1 VNQVLDFNESC
12 GISTGLSPDHI
23 PFGFGRSD
31 DQVVSI
37 LTSDMER
44 RLEIT
49 LENANEFLSKHRTG
63 NYTFTPGAVA
73 HGWSAKSYA
82 NSFLKLQEIG
92 YKFIAIGGLVPLKTT
107 DICSILDEIQ
117 GIKNPNVNLHLLGI
131 SRIDAMQS
139 FEDLGVNSLD
149 STSPFFQAFKDA
161 TNNFHFRDKTYSAV
175 RVPQVH
181 GNTKLRKL
189 ISSGDIDQQEAE
201 KLEWSCLKLL
211 REFEKGS
218 VSLNSVIQAVNE
230 YDSATGITG
239 NRTDR
244 ITETLS
250 EKPWKNCN
258 CSLCLKLG
266 IEIVIF
272 RGSER
277 NKSRGFH
284 NLHNLRQRMLQQ
296 KLTV

>member
-1 VNQVLDFNESC
+1 
-12 GISTGLSPDHI
+12 
-23 PFGFGRSD
+23 
-31 DQVVSI
+31 
-37 LTSDMER
+37 
-44 RLEIT
+44 
-49 LENANEFLSKHRTG
+49 
-63 NYTFTPGAVA
+63 
-73 HGWSAKSYA
+73 
-82 NSFLKLQEIG
+82 
-92 YKFIAIGGLVPLKTT
+92 
-107 DICSILDEIQ
+107 
-117 GIKNPNVNLHLLGI
+117 
-131 SRIDAMQS
+131 MQS

-161 TNNFHFRDKTYSAV
+161 TNNFHFKDKTYSAV

-189 ISSGDIDQQEAE
+189 ITSGDIDQQEAE
-201 KLEWSCLKLL
+201 KLEKSCLKLL
-211 REFEKGS
+211 REFDKGS
-218 VSLNSVIQAVNE
+218 ASLKSVIQVVNE

-239 NRTDR
+239 NRIER

-258 CSLCLKLG
+258 CQLCRKLG
-266 IEIVIF
+266 IEIIIF

-296 KLTV
+296 KLTE